1 MLLVGLVILEGVFI
15 SRRLCS
21 HTRLF
26 HLSSFTNEALPSWTF
41 QSSGKDSKQ
50 KVI

>member
-15 SRRLCS
+15 SRRLCP

-26 HLSSFTNEALPSWTF
+26 HLSSFTNIEALPSWTF
-41 QSSGKDSKQ
+41 QSSGKDNKQ
-50 KVI
+50 